1 MRAPRRHRPSK
12 RVFAAPPEG
21 CDVESAAVR
30 AHYIGSPE
38 HKDCPS
44 FAGHPKPRADAT
56 ICDRSFV
63 GRLDEINKW
72 LKSAIRLGHTG
83 EWSGPFPRYAWHREG
98 GSVFEARLVNEGNG
112 EYKGY
117 ELNGDEW
124 PPGL

>member
-12 RVFAAPPEG
+12 RTFAAPPAG
-21 CDVESAAVR
+21 CDIEAAAAR
-30 AHYIGSPE
+30 AHYVGSPE
-38 HKDCPS
+38 HKDTPS

-63 GRLDEINKW
+63 NRLEEINDW
-72 LKSAIRLGHTG
+72 LKSAIRDGHTG
-83 EWSGPFPRYAWHREG
+83 EWSGSFPRYAWHREG
-98 GSVFEARLVNEGNG
+98 GAVFEARLVNEGNG

-117 ELNGDEW
+117 ELNADEW